1 MRDLRNEMYASSMHP
16 DNDNSFGGTKRID
29 MTYVTREEFNRT
41 IKELERKIAFL
52 EAKLNSEN
60 GWGVK

>member
-1 MRDLRNEMYASSMHP
+1 MRDLRNEMYASATRVEEDSV
-16 DNDNSFGGTKRID
+16 NGTKRID
-29 MTYVTREEFNRT
+29 MTYITREEFNRT

-52 EAKLNSEN
+52 EAKINNSCD

>member
-1 MRDLRNEMYASSMHP
+1 MRDLRNEMYASATRVEEDSI
-16 DNDNSFGGTKRID
+16 SGTKRID

>member
-1 MRDLRNEMYASSMHP
+1 MRDLRNEMYASATRVEEDSV
-16 DNDNSFGGTKRID
+16 NGTKRID
-29 MTYVTREEFNRT
+29 MTYITREEFNRT

-60 GWGVK
+60 GWGAK